1 VILTFITR
9 MENYLII
16 GFGWLGKALAQEL
29 KSDQVKLWASSSDAD
44 KLLEMKKVG
53 ICGIPLI
60 KTNHILSWKAL
71 PNVHFD
77 KVIITLPPFD
87 GVLESLKNILQNLS
101 FSQLVFTSSTGVYT
115 DTDSMMDELSPVN
128 DASLVFQME
137 KCIRS
142 LIASTYNV
150 LRLAGHIGP
159 NRHPV
164 RFFLR
169 HRRDIPNGQAPV
181 NLIHQ
186 KDIIAAIIVVLQE
199 VKQDTVYNVCW
210 PEHPTKEAYYGNLA
224 LEIGEEKL
232 NFLEGNHGKKIDGS
246 RIIRETNFGYAHS
259 IHQINVLDLRK
270 DNI

>member
-1 VILTFITR
+1 MILTFITR

-29 KSDQVKLWASSSDAD
+29 KNDQVKLWASSSDAV
-44 KLLEMKKVG
+44 KLLEMKTNG
-53 ICGIPLI
+53 ICGISLI
-60 KTNHILSWKAL
+60 KTNQVLSYKEL
-71 PNVHFD
+71 PNEHFD

-115 DTDSMMDELSPVN
+115 DTDSLMDELSPVN

-137 KCIRS
+137 ECIRS
-142 LIASTYNV
+142 YTTSTYQV

-164 RFFLR
+164 RYFLR
-169 HRRDIPNGQAPV
+169 HRRDISNGQAPV
-181 NLIHQ
+181 NLIQQ
-186 KDIIAAIIVVLQE
+186 KDIIAAIRVVLQD
-199 VKQDTVYNVCW
+199 VKQDSVYNVCW
-210 PEHPTKEAYYGNLA
+210 PEHPTKEDYYGNLV
-224 LEIGEEKL
+224 LQMGEEKL
-232 NFLEGNHGKKIDGS
+232 SFLEGIHGKKIDGS
-246 RIIRETNFGYAHS
+246 KITRETRFEYAHS
-259 IHQINVLDLRK
+259 IHEINVLDLRK